1 MKKNRLICSLLIILT
16 ILVSSQYISLAS
28 KSISE
33 LQSEMEKRSAEIKQ
47 KEKEIKAK
55 EKEKDAEV
63 EKRIELDLKIGALED
78 DIDSVTSTIDAKNAE
93 IAEKEKRI
101 GELEELVIE
110 NRDVLKQRI
119 RIMYEHGTTSNLEI
133 ILKADG
139 FGDLLSRMSLL
150 QEIVDHDQGII
161 NSYINSQ
168 KEMEEAK
175 KTIETERDEQIEA
188 RKLLQDKQASL
199 EKLQA
204 EKQAVINKLNSD
216 IKALEKEEKEAEE
229 EYQAIMAQIK
239 KAQGSGSVSVKGTGQ
254 FVWPST
260 ASKRVTSYYGRREKP
275 NANATSM
282 HRGIDIGAPNGTD
295 VVAIDSGK
303 VIVAGFGKSYG
314 NYVVIDHGNGYT
326 SLYAHN
332 SRLCVSVGDTVT
344 RGQLIA
350 KVGSTG
356 NSTGP
361 HIHLEI
367 SKNGTLVD
375 PMSFF

>member
-16 ILVSSQYISLAS
+16 ILVSSQYISLAA

>member
-16 ILVSSQYISLAS
+16 ILVSSQYISLAA

-55 EKEKDAEV
+55 EKEKDAEI

>member
-1 MKKNRLICSLLIILT
+1 MKKNRLICSLFIILT
-16 ILVSSQYISLAS
+16 ILVSSQYISLAA

-78 DIDSVTSTIDAKNAE
+78 DIDSATSTIDAKNAE

>member
-1 MKKNRLICSLLIILT
+1 MKKNKIICSLLIILT
-16 ILVSSQYISLAS
+16 MLVSSQYISLAA

-33 LQSEMEKRSAEIKQ
+33 LQKEMDKRSAEIKE
-47 KEKEIKAK
+47 KEKEIKEK
-55 EKEKDAEV
+55 EKEKNAQI
-63 EKRIELDLKIGALED
+63 EKRIELDMQISGLEE
-78 DIDSVTSTIDAKNAE
+78 DIDSVSSVIDAKNSE
-93 IAEKEKRI
+93 IEEKEKRI
-101 GELEELVIE
+101 EELEELVIE
-110 NRDVLKQRI
+110 NRDTLKQRI
-119 RIMYEHGTTSNLEI
+119 RVMYEHGTTSNLEI

-150 QEIVDHDQGII
+150 QEIVNHDQSII
-161 NSYINSQ
+161 DSYINSQ
-168 KEMEEAK
+168 KEMEDAK
-175 KTIETERDEQIEA
+175 KIIETERDEQIEA
-188 RKLLQDKQASL
+188 RNLLKNKQASL

-204 EKQAVINKLNSD
+204 EKQSIINDLNSD
-216 IKALEKEEKEAEE
+216 IKALEKEEKEAEA
-229 EYQAIMAQIK
+229 EYQAIMSQIK
-239 KAQGSGSVSVKGTGQ
+239 KAQGSGTVSVKGTGQ

-260 ASKRVTSYYGRREKP
+260 ASKRVTSYYGKREKP
-275 NANATSM
+275 NAKATSM
-282 HRGIDIGAPNGTD
+282 HRGIDIGAPSGTD

-332 SRLCVSVGDTVT
+332 SRLCVSVGDSVS
-344 RGQLIA
+344 RGEVIA

-367 SKNGTLVD
+367 SKNGTLVN
-375 PMSFF
+375 PMSFY